1 MTSKPQTL
9 SELDKL
15 LINNLQKGL
24 PISERPFADIAKQFN
39 QLPSESSKAPTQ
51 FSEDDIIE
59 RLNHLLDTGILTR
72 FGPMFDAACL
82 GGAFTLAAI
91 AVPEARFDDVATIV
105 NSFEQVAHNYARA
118 HELNMW
124 FVVGAESQQ
133 EVEQV
138 IADIETQ
145 TSLAVLNVPKLEEFY
160 VGLYFPV

>member
-1 MTSKPQTL
+1 MTSKPQDL
-9 SELDKL
+9 SALDKL

-24 PISERPFADIAKQFN
+24 PISERPFADIAQQFN
-39 QLPSESSKAPTQ
+39 QLTSESSSPSQ
-51 FSEDDIIE
+51 YSEDDIIE

-91 AVPEARFDDVATIV
+91 AVPATRFDEVTYIV

-133 EVEQV
+133 EVDQV
-138 IADIETQ
+138 IADIEAKTG
-145 TSLAVLNVPKLEEFY
+145 LAVLNVPKLEEFY